1 MKKSVLIYLLIM
13 FFSFTFV
20 SSEACKLDISLI
32 NQDPYPA
39 IPGDYVKVVF
49 QVNGV
54 SNPECGQ
61 VEFELLEKYPI
72 SFDPTDE
79 PKIIFQ
85 SGIYKKD
92 YSSFLTAPYKV
103 RVDENAL
110 NGDNPIEVQYRKG
123 SNLVY
128 ETQQFMLN
136 IEDPRVDFE
145 VHVKDYDYITNTI
158 TFEIL
163 NIGKN
168 DVEAITIEI
177 PKQNNIIVKG
187 SNRNIIGDL
196 DSNEYTTA
204 EFEATTINGVIK
216 LNIIY
221 TDNINVRRIV
231 ESEVLFDSSY
241 FQGRKADEKTNSY
254 NIYYLIGAVILI
266 LIFFAYR
273 NRKEK
278 NQEYIWND

>member
-92 YSSFLTAPYKV
+92 YSSFLTVPYKV

-145 VHVKDYDYITNTI
+145 VHVKDYDYTTNTI

-168 DVEAITIEI
+168 DVEAITLEI

-204 EFEATTINGVIK
+204 EFEATPINGVIK

-273 NRKEK
+273 NRKNK
-278 NQEYIWND
+278 RDLHKHK

>member
-54 SNPECGQ
+54 SNPECGK
-61 VEFELLEKYPI
+61 VEFELLDKYPI

-85 SGIYKKD
+85 SGIYNKD

-103 RVDENAL
+103 RVDANAL
-110 NGDNPIEVQYRKG
+110 NGDNPIEVQYKKG

-136 IEDPRVDFE
+136 VQDPRVDFE
-145 VHVKDYDYITNTI
+145 VHVKDYDYTTNTI

-168 DVEAITIEI
+168 DVEAITIEV

-204 EFEATTINGVIK
+204 EFEATPINGIIK
-216 LNIIY
+216 INIIY

-273 NRKEK
+273 NRKK
-278 NQEYIWND
+278 KRDLHKHK

>member
-92 YSSFLTAPYKV
+92 YSSFLTVPYKV

-145 VHVKDYDYITNTI
+145 VHVKDYDYTTNTI

-168 DVEAITIEI
+168 DVEAITLEI

-204 EFEATTINGVIK
+204 EFEATPINGVIK

-241 FQGRKADEKTNSY
+241 FQGRKADEKTNSFS
-254 NIYYLIGAVILI
+254 IYYLIGTVILI

-273 NRKEK
+273 NRKK
-278 NQEYIWND
+278 KRDLHRHK

>member
-54 SNPECGQ
+54 SNPECGK
-61 VEFELLEKYPI
+61 VEFELLDKYPI

-103 RVDENAL
+103 RVDANAL
-110 NGDNPIEVQYRKG
+110 NGDNPIEVQYKKG

-136 IEDPRVDFE
+136 VQDPRVDFE
-145 VHVKDYDYITNTI
+145 VHVKDYDYTTNTI

-168 DVEAITIEI
+168 DVEAITIEV

-204 EFEATTINGVIK
+204 EFEATPINGIIK
-216 LNIIY
+216 INIIY

-273 NRKEK
+273 NRKK
-278 NQEYIWND
+278 KRDLHKHK

>member
-1 MKKSVLIYLLIM
+1 
-13 FFSFTFV
+13 
-20 SSEACKLDISLI
+20 
-32 NQDPYPA
+32 
-39 IPGDYVKVVF
+39 
-49 QVNGV
+49 
-54 SNPECGQ
+54 
-61 VEFELLEKYPI
+61 
-72 SFDPTDE
+72 
-79 PKIIFQ
+79 
-85 SGIYKKD
+85 
-92 YSSFLTAPYKV
+92 
-103 RVDENAL
+103 
-110 NGDNPIEVQYRKG
+110 
-123 SNLVY
+123 
-128 ETQQFMLN
+128 MLN
-136 IEDPRVDFE
+136 VQDPRVDFE
-145 VHVKDYDYITNTI
+145 VHVKDYDYTTNTI

-168 DVEAITIEI
+168 DVEAITIEV

-204 EFEATTINGVIK
+204 EFEATPINGIIK
-216 LNIIY
+216 INIIY

-273 NRKEK
+273 NRKK
-278 NQEYIWND
+278 KRDLHKHK

>member
-273 NRKEK
+273 NRKK
-278 NQEYIWND
+278 KRDLHKHK

>member
-54 SNPECGQ
+54 SNPECGK
-61 VEFELLEKYPI
+61 VEFELLDKYPI

-110 NGDNPIEVQYRKG
+110 NGDNPIEVQYKKG

-136 IEDPRVDFE
+136 VQDPRVDFE
-145 VHVKDYDYITNTI
+145 VHVKDYDYTTNTI

-168 DVEAITIEI
+168 DVEAITIEV

-204 EFEATTINGVIK
+204 EFEATPINGIIK
-216 LNIIY
+216 INIIY

-273 NRKEK
+273 NRKK
-278 NQEYIWND
+278 KRDLHKHK